1 MSKKI
6 YLAGPM
12 KGIPDY
18 NYPAFAEAAQK
29 LRDEGHEV
37 FSPAEADIEKWGSK
51 EACHAH
57 FDRDRLGALR
67 IALGQ
72 DLAYITGHA
81 TAIAVLPGWE
91 NSKGVAAEL
100 ATAKA
105 LGIEE
110 IYL

>member
-1 MSKKI
+1 MNI

-12 KGIPDY
+12 KDIPDY
-18 NYPAFAEAAQK
+18 NYPAFAKAAFE
-29 LRDEGHEV
+29 LRKEGHDV
-37 FSPAEADIEKWGSK
+37 FSPAEADVEKWGSK

-72 DLAYITGHA
+72 DLAYITTHA
-81 TAIAVLPGWE
+81 DAIAVLPGWE

-100 ATAKA
+100 ATARA
-105 LGIEE
+105 LGLEE